1 MPESPS
7 GETSVARDPASVEI
21 DVLAE
26 IEHALG
32 NLLQRLHHT
41 ARSIASPHGEQLE
54 EAVGDLERLLALVF
68 DYVSPTPVQVRP
80 VAVATAVESLCAQ
93 LRGLGASVTLGAV
106 CAGTVRVDPRIL
118 NRSWQLLGEACVVAR
133 RGPGEWYVEAERPA
147 ASDQVECRLHA
158 VTGGAPEATDPRATL
173 AAAVA
178 RRLLALQGGALR
190 HRVSDDTAYAV
201 VLPAGE
207 S

>member
-1 MPESPS
+1 
-7 GETSVARDPASVEI
+7 
-21 DVLAE
+21 
-26 IEHALG
+26 
-32 NLLQRLHHT
+32 
-41 ARSIASPHGEQLE
+41 
-54 EAVGDLERLLALVF
+54 
-68 DYVSPTPVQVRP
+68 
-80 VAVATAVESLCAQ
+80 
-93 LRGLGASVTLGAV
+93 
-106 CAGTVRVDPRIL
+106 
-118 NRSWQLLGEACVVAR
+118 
-133 RGPGEWYVEAERPA
+133 
-147 ASDQVECRLHA
+147 